1 MSCSVNAEIAD
12 VDLPGYF
19 LSLLRIFFKNYTTMA
34 TALTQD
40 DFNRLTS
47 QLAASSVS
55 RNIAMAGLISSNAQ
69 FMRSAANADSNI
81 RLSKSQYFLPS
92 ELTATRAIDNT
103 VDQNH
108 RSGLPA
114 SQRDTNPL
122 RSIDNT
128 VDQNHRSG
136 LPASQRDTNPLRS
149 NTRLRAKIAADP
161 GHPLRGVTVFG
172 LGHHEQTP
180 ERIDEL
186 NASHRTR
193 GREIRMLKKQ
203 LPHMTTTSAPK
214 MTRWN
219 RKLSGSLIPSL
230 YTALLLKATS
240 EKAKYHSRLPSQIH
254 SPLGMVWLIHHHR
267 TINFVFGLTNMARL
281 TITKSSV

>member
-47 QLAASSVS
+47 QLAALSVS

-92 ELTATRAIDNT
+92 ELTATRA
-103 VDQNH
+103 
-108 RSGLPA
+108 
-114 SQRDTNPL
+114 
-122 RSIDNT
+122 IDNT